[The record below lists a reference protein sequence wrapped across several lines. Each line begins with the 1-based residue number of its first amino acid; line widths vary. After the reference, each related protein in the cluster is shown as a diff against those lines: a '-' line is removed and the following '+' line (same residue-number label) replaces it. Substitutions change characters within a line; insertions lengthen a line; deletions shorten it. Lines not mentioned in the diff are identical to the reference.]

1 MNRDGGPLLV
11 ISEPRPSIDLLT
23 GSELMESRIQRFP
36 TEAREAWMLGW
47 NRPSSKAAPLPR
59 RVLVVGMGGSAIGAD
74 FLRAALRH
82 VLPVEVV
89 RDYVLPPCDAD
100 TLVIASSFS
109 GNTEETLAALQS
121 REGRPARKLIVST
134 GGAIT
139 ELAVSLGADVL
150 EYQCDGP
157 PRTAWEFGF
166 LPVLALLARTG
177 LAPGIAEDARS
188 ALDALDAQAPVLR
201 AFATVLAPPLAER
214 IPFVVG
220 AEHLAP
226 VARRWASQLNENS
239 KRVAFFGEIPE
250 INHNFLL
257 ALTDQRADAV
267 VAMLLD
273 SELSDERAR
282 RRVDLTEQL
291 LREHGVAY
299 ERVLVPGVTPVDVML
314 RGALLG
320 DWLSWE
326 LAASNGVDPADTSAL
341 ERFKRDMVRIPAV
354 H

>member
-1 MNRDGGPLLV
+1 MV
-11 ISEPRPSIDLLT
+11 ISEQRPEIEVSS
-23 GSELMESRIQRFP
+23 GSDLMEARIARFP
-36 TEAREAWMLGW
+36 SEARDAWSLGW
-47 NRPSSKAAPLPR
+47 MRPVLASAAPPR
-59 RVLVVGMGGSAIGAD
+59 RVVVSGMGGSAIGAD

-121 REGRPARKLIVST
+121 PEARPAQKLIVST

-139 ELAVSLGADVL
+139 ELAVSLGADVI

-166 LPVLALLARTG
+166 LPVLALLTRLGLTPRMEAEAR
-177 LAPGIAEDARS
+177 E
-188 ALDALDAQAPVLR
+188 ALEALDAQAPVLR

-220 AEHLAP
+220 AEHLVP
-226 VARRWASQLNENS
+226 VARRWASQINENS

-257 ALTDQRADAV
+257 ALTDQRADAI

-273 SELSDERAR
+273 SELSNERAR

-291 LREHGVAY
+291 LRDHGIAY
-299 ERVLVPGVTPVDVML
+299 ERVLVPGVTPIDVML

-326 LAASNGVDPADTSAL
+326 LAAMNGVDPADTSAL
-341 ERFKRDMVRIPAV
+341 ERFKKDMVRVPAI

>member
-1 MNRDGGPLLV
+1 MV
-11 ISEPRPSIDLLT
+11 ISEPRPGIDT
-23 GSELMESRIQRFP
+23 RSGSAFMESRIQRFP
-36 TEAREAWMLGW
+36 AEARDAWALGW
-47 NRPSSKAAPLPR
+47 NRPSRRAAVPR
-59 RVLVVGMGGSAIGAD
+59 RVVVVGMGGSAIGAD

-89 RDYVLPPCDAD
+89 RDYVLPPCDED

-109 GNTEETLAALQS
+109 GNTEETLFALQS
-121 REGRPARKLIVST
+121 REARRATKLIVST

-150 EYQCDGP
+150 EYHCDGP

-166 LPVLALLARTG
+166 LPVLALLTRLG
-177 LAPGIAEDARS
+177 LTPSSEDDARA
-188 ALDALDAQAPVLR
+188 ALAALEEQAPVLR
-201 AFATVLAPPLAER
+201 AFATVLAPPLADR

-226 VARRWASQLNENS
+226 VARRWASQINENS

-257 ALTDQRADAV
+257 ALTDQRADAI

-273 SELSDERAR
+273 SELSNERAR

-299 ERVLVPGVTPVDVML
+299 ERVLVPGVTPLDVML
-314 RGALLG
+314 RGAVLG

-326 LAASNGVDPADTSAL
+326 LAAMNGVDPADTSAL
-341 ERFKRDMVRIPAV
+341 ERFKKDMVRVPAV